1 MTSRVGHERPLV
13 SQAAYFR
20 LSSGDHHQRRSE
32 CPRWAQQQTRA
43 AQKIVIQSPRPSSVA
58 GRSMPS
64 ALTFENI
71 GMLPVFN
78 PEVCNGW
85 SLADIAEH
93 LAHVRFNQLVSPR
106 DQMLRNR

>member
-1 MTSRVGHERPLV
+1 MRGVVTSLMGQL
-13 SQAAYFR
+13 
-20 LSSGDHHQRRSE
+20 
-32 CPRWAQQQTRA
+32 QTRA
-43 AQKIVIQSPRPSSVA
+43 AQKDRYSITSLARPTHVA
-58 GRSMPS
+58 GISMPR

-85 SLADIAEH
+85 SLADIAER
-93 LAHVRFNQLVSPR
+93 LANVRFNQLVSPR

>member
-1 MTSRVGHERPLV
+1 
-13 SQAAYFR
+13 
-20 LSSGDHHQRRSE
+20 
-32 CPRWAQQQTRA
+32 
-43 AQKIVIQSPRPSSVA
+43 
-58 GRSMPS
+58 MPS

-85 SLADIAEH
+85 SLAER
-93 LAHVRFNQLVSPR
+93 LAYVRFNQLVSPR

>member
-1 MTSRVGHERPLV
+1 ML
-13 SQAAYFR
+13 
-20 LSSGDHHQRRSE
+20 
-32 CPRWAQQQTRA
+32 
-43 AQKIVIQSPRPSSVA
+43 
-58 GRSMPS
+58 S

-85 SLADIAEH
+85 SLADIAER
-93 LAHVRFNQLVSPR
+93 LAYVRFNQLVSPR

>member
-1 MTSRVGHERPLV
+1 
-13 SQAAYFR
+13 
-20 LSSGDHHQRRSE
+20 
-32 CPRWAQQQTRA
+32 
-43 AQKIVIQSPRPSSVA
+43 
-58 GRSMPS
+58 MPS

-71 GMLPVFN
+71 GMLPVLN